1 QRRPQPGHQHAERGQ
16 RLNHRYH
23 RHLCLPHGAID
34 RRICAGHRC
43 RPVQGGDR
51 HGAGADLPSRQQ
63 AADRQGSVVMFGQS
77 RRTPLERVEY
87 VLIVS
92 TLLLLVVFTLQPL
105 LNLLALS
112 LSDPSKVAGFSGLS
126 IVPDGFSPDVWLLL
140 LQHPNVQRGIFNSVW
155 MTATTVVIGVLGT
168 ALMAWGMSR
177 PGLPGR
183 RIIFLLVLITIVF
196 EPGIIPD
203 YFLMKRLGLLNS
215 PWSVT
220 MYKAVSA
227 WYLIILIRF
236 FEEIPKELLEA
247 AELDGANPFQ
257 IFYMVVL
264 PLAKPAL
271 ATIALFYL
279 VLHWNEFFRAMIYL
293 NDQSK
298 WPLQVVLRQFV
309 IEGDKI
315 AIVGANNVNNNLGLA
330 QINI

>member
-1 QRRPQPGHQHAERGQ
+1 MSINA
-16 RLNHRYH
+16 
-23 RHLCLPHGAID
+23 
-34 RRICAGHRC
+34 
-43 RPVQGGDR
+43 
-51 HGAGADLPSRQQ
+51 
-63 AADRQGSVVMFGQS
+63 
-77 RRTPLERVEY
+77 RRTPLERMEY
-87 VLIVS
+87 VLILS
-92 TLLLLVVFTLQPL
+92 TLLLLTVFTIQPL

-112 LSDPSKVAGFSGLS
+112 FTAPENVAGFSGLT
-126 IVPDGFSPDVWLLL
+126 IFPDGFSLDVWLLL
-140 LQHPNVQRGIFNSVW
+140 LQHPNVQRGMFNSIW
-155 MTATTVVIGVLGT
+155 MTATSVMIGVFFT

-183 RIIFLLVLITIVF
+183 RIIFMMVLITIVF

-203 YFLMKRLGLLNS
+203 YFLMKRMGLLNT
-215 PWSVT
+215 PWSVIL
-220 MYKAVSA
+220 YKAISA

-257 IFYMVVL
+257 TFFMVVL

-271 ATIALFYL
+271 ATIALFYF

-315 AIVGANNVNNNLGLA
+315 AIVGATNANNNIGIA
-330 QINI
+330 QINIRALKAGMIFITILPILAIYPLILKFFTKGTMSGAVKG

>member
-1 QRRPQPGHQHAERGQ
+1 
-16 RLNHRYH
+16 
-23 RHLCLPHGAID
+23 
-34 RRICAGHRC
+34 
-43 RPVQGGDR
+43 
-51 HGAGADLPSRQQ
+51 
-63 AADRQGSVVMFGQS
+63 
-77 RRTPLERVEY
+77 
-87 VLIVS
+87 
-92 TLLLLVVFTLQPL
+92 
-105 LNLLALS
+105 
-112 LSDPSKVAGFSGLS
+112 
-126 IVPDGFSPDVWLLL
+126 
-140 LQHPNVQRGIFNSVW
+140 
-155 MTATTVVIGVLGT
+155 MTATSVVIGVMGT

-183 RIIFLLVLITIVF
+183 RVIFLLVLVTIVF

-203 YFLMKRLGLLNS
+203 YFLMKRMGLLNT
-215 PWSVT
+215 PWSVI
-220 MYKAVSA
+220 MYKAISA

-257 IFYMVVL
+257 TFFLVVL
-264 PLAKPAL
+264 PLARPAL

-315 AIVGANNVNNNLGLA
+315 AIVGANNANNNIGLA
-330 QINI
+330 QINIRALKAGMILITILPILAIYPLILKFFTKGTMSGALKG

>member
-1 QRRPQPGHQHAERGQ
+1 MA
-16 RLNHRYH
+16 
-23 RHLCLPHGAID
+23 
-34 RRICAGHRC
+34 
-43 RPVQGGDR
+43 
-51 HGAGADLPSRQQ
+51 S
-63 AADRQGSVVMFGQS
+63 FS

-92 TLLLLVVFTLQPL
+92 TLLLLVVFTLHPL

-112 LSDPSKVAGFSGLS
+112 FTEPSKVAGFSGLS
-126 IVPDGFSPDVWLLL
+126 IIPDGFSTDVWALL
-140 LQHPNVQRGIFNSVW
+140 LQHPNVQRGLFNSIW
-155 MTATTVVIGVLGT
+155 MTATSVCLGVFGT

-183 RIIFLLVLITIVF
+183 RLIFIMVLVTIVF

-203 YFLMKRLGLLNS
+203 YFLMKRMGLLNT
-215 PWSVT
+215 PWSVI
-220 MYKAVSA
+220 MYKVISA

-257 IFYMVVL
+257 TFFLVVL

-279 VLHWNEFFRAMIYL
+279 VLHWNEFFRSMIYL
-293 NDQSK
+293 NDQTK

-309 IEGDKI
+309 IEGDKV
-315 AIVGANNVNNNLGLA
+315 AIVGAHNVANNTAIA
-330 QINI
+330 QINIRALKAGMIFITILPILAIYPLILKFFTKGTMSGALKG

>member
-1 QRRPQPGHQHAERGQ
+1 MRMARSP
-16 RLNHRYH
+16 
-23 RHLCLPHGAID
+23 AIA
-34 RRICAGHRC
+34 RTAGSC
-43 RPVQGGDR
+43 
-51 HGAGADLPSRQQ
+51 
-63 AADRQGSVVMFGQS
+63 
-77 RRTPLERVEY
+77 
-87 VLIVS
+87 
-92 TLLLLVVFTLQPL
+92 
-105 LNLLALS
+105 
-112 LSDPSKVAGFSGLS
+112 
-126 IVPDGFSPDVWLLL
+126 
-140 LQHPNVQRGIFNSVW
+140 
-155 MTATTVVIGVLGT
+155 IGVMGT

-183 RIIFLLVLITIVF
+183 RLIFILVLVTIVF

-203 YFLMKRLGLLNS
+203 YFLMKRMGLLNS
-215 PWSVT
+215 PWSVI
-220 MYKAVSA
+220 MYKVISA

-257 IFYMVVL
+257 TFFLVVL

-315 AIVGANNVNNNLGLA
+315 AIVGANNANNNIGLA
-330 QINI
+330 QINIRALKAGMILITILPILAIYPLILKFFTKGTMSGALKG

>member
-1 QRRPQPGHQHAERGQ
+1 MA
-16 RLNHRYH
+16 
-23 RHLCLPHGAID
+23 
-34 RRICAGHRC
+34 
-43 RPVQGGDR
+43 
-51 HGAGADLPSRQQ
+51 S
-63 AADRQGSVVMFGQS
+63 QS

-112 LSDPSKVAGFSGLS
+112 LSDASKVAGFSGLS
-126 IVPDGFSPDVWLLL
+126 IFPDGFSPDVWLLL

-155 MTATTVVIGVLGT
+155 MTATSVTIGVFGT

-183 RIIFLLVLITIVF
+183 RLIFILVLVTIVF

-203 YFLMKRLGLLNS
+203 YFLMKRMGLLNT
-215 PWSVT
+215 PWSVI
-220 MYKAVSA
+220 MYKAISA

-247 AELDGANPFQ
+247 SELDGANPFQ
-257 IFYMVVL
+257 QFWTVVL
-264 PLAKPAL
+264 PLARPAL
-271 ATIALFYL
+271 ATIGLFYF
-279 VLHWNEFFRAMIYL
+279 VAHWNEFFRPMIYMS
-293 NDQSK
+293 DQAK

-309 IEGDKI
+309 VEGDKL
-315 AIVGANNVNNNLGLA
+315 AMVGVDASNNYTGA
-330 QINI
+330 SQINIRALKAGMILLTIVPILAIYPLILKFFTKGTMTGALKG